1 MGLNECHSNWLIIL
15 FFIKGTIT
23 PAPKPS
29 GTNPAEITG
38 YKQQLQTHYE
48 AWACIQQVLA
58 DKTIRSTGFTY
69 RVTRKK

>member
-48 AWACIQQVLA
+48 A
-58 DKTIRSTGFTY
+58 
-69 RVTRKK
+69 